1 MVTGTVAASST
12 RFYTERLADS
22 GRCPRRQFV
31 VSWLDPA
38 SLAFLRELLDVVSD
52 ERICGVG
59 ALDLQ
64 FSVANICV
72 GGRVTSVTGREWFT
86 GEYFDALGTCSEM
99 NRPWRERL

>member
-22 GRCPRRQFV
+22 GRCPHRQFV

-52 ERICGVG
+52 ERICVVG

-72 GGRVTSVTGREWFT
+72 GGRGASVTGRMDTPENT
-86 GEYFDALGTCSEM
+86 LMPLASVQY
-99 NRPWRERL
+99 

>member
-1 MVTGTVAASST
+1 MVTGTVAASSTPT

-52 ERICGVG
+52 ERICVVG

-72 GGRVTSVTGREWFT
+72 GGRVASVTGRMDTPENT
-86 GEYFDALGTCSEM
+86 LMPLASVQY
-99 NRPWRERL
+99 